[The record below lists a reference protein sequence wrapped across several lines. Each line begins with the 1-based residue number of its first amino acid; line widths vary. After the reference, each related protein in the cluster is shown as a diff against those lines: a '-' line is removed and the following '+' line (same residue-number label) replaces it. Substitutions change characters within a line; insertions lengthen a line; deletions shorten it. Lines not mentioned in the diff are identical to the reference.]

1 MSILPYLFLPS
12 SHCLDPPHADFFSL
26 PRLYSPPTFLF
37 SFFFASTSF
46 FWSLDCYYDAR
57 IFSSF
62 LFVALKF
69 IQERDYHIHHC
80 VRLCDSLE
88 ALSFGIGSVRS
99 PKRVERTLFEA
110 VGPYKPGCIRKRK
123 LLYPVLVEYDSEVSN
138 KGVLKIQIT
147 IVYLFTTWA
156 IK

>member
-1 MSILPYLFLPS
+1 MLIS
-12 SHCLDPPHADFFSL
+12 
-26 PRLYSPPTFLF
+26 FLF
-37 SFFFASTSF
+37 FASVSIPLLLFYFFFFASTSF
-46 FWSLDCYYDAR
+46 FGPSIVIMTLAF
-57 IFSSF
+57 FSSF

-99 PKRVERTLFEA
+99 PKRVERTPFEA

-123 LLYPVLVEYDSEVSN
+123 LLYPVLVEYH
-138 KGVLKIQIT
+138 G
-147 IVYLFTTWA
+147 
-156 IK
+156 